1 MATYTAKALSLI
13 KGMLTINNRI
23 PKRDTYG
30 SLVDSKLAD
39 DGTVLSYNSHV
50 VLDKRNLTTAN
61 NVPKLGASGQLSQ
74 SLISDDGSKLTY
86 NGNEVLDSR
95 LQRKKTEVY
104 YTGAS
109 IVLTAGTAYNLVTIL
124 KALTP
129 ASGTLAPFFDT
140 TTNKLKVINDNA
152 SCAFKLNIVGNW
164 ANASGN
170 RSLQLNFLGTN
181 GNRLEANRTSA
192 TTGDSLTL
200 ATFLSV
206 DKNGNLAT
214 NGSAVELTAIGINFT
229 ITSALLI
236 AEQVTKES
244 F

>member
-1 MATYTAKALSLI
+1 MATYTAKVLNLI
-13 KGMLTINNRI
+13 KGMLTTSNGI
-23 PKRDTYG
+23 PKRSADG
-30 SLVDSKLAD
+30 SLVDSKLSD
-39 DGTVLSYNSHV
+39 SGTALSYNSNE

-61 NVPKLGASGQLSQ
+61 NVPKLGTGNQLSP
-74 SLISDDGSKLTY
+74 SLVNDDGTKLTY
-86 NGNEVLDSR
+86 NSNEVLDSR

-104 YTGAS
+104 YSGAS
-109 IVLTAGTAYNLVTIL
+109 VVLTAGNSVNLVTIL

-129 ASGTLAPFFDT
+129 VSGTLAPFFDT
-140 TTNKLKVINDNA
+140 TTNKLKVINDNS

-170 RSLQLNFLGTN
+170 GSLQLNFLGTN

-214 NGSAVELTAIGINFT
+214 NGSTVEMTAIGIDFT

-236 AEQVTKES
+236 AEQVTKET

>member
-23 PKRDTYG
+23 PKRDTDG
-30 SLVDSKLAD
+30 SLVDSKL
-39 DGTVLSYNSHV
+39 
-50 VLDKRNLTTAN
+50 
-61 NVPKLGASGQLSQ
+61 
-74 SLISDDGSKLTY
+74 SDDGSKLAY
-86 NGNEVLDSR
+86 DGNEILDSR

-109 IVLTAGTAYNLVTIL
+109 VVLTSGTSYNLVTLL

-206 DKNGNLAT
+206 DKDGNLAT
-214 NGSAVELTAIGINFT
+214 NGSSVELTAIGINFT

>member
-13 KGMLTINNRI
+13 KGMLTVNNRI
-23 PKRDTYG
+23 PKRDADG
-30 SLVDSKLAD
+30 SLVDSKLSD
-39 DGTVLSYNSHV
+39 SGTVLSYNSNE
-50 VLDKRNLTTAN
+50 VLDKRNLTTADN
-61 NVPKLGASGQLSQ
+61 IPKLGAIGQLSP

-86 NGNEVLDSR
+86 NGNEVLDNR

-104 YTGAS
+104 YTGTS

-129 ASGTLAPFFDT
+129 ASGTLAPFFDA

-164 ANASGN
+164 DNSSGN

-200 ATFLSV
+200 STFLSV
-206 DKNGNLAT
+206 DKDGNLAT
-214 NGSAVELTAIGINFT
+214 NGSVVELTAIGINFT

-236 AEQVTKES
+236 AEQVTKET

>member
-13 KGMLTINNRI
+13 KGMLTTTGII
-23 PKRDTYG
+23 PKVSTDG
-30 SLVDSKLAD
+30 SLVNSKLSD
-39 DGTVLSYNSHV
+39 SGTVLSYDGNA
-50 VLDKRNLTTAN
+50 VLDKRNLPTTN
-61 NVPKLGASGQLSQ
+61 RVPKVGASQLTD
-74 SLISDDGSKLTY
+74 SLLTDDGTKLTY
-86 NGNEVLDSR
+86 NSHEVTDAR
-95 LQRKKTEVY
+95 TQRKKTEVY

-109 IVLTAGTAYNLVTIL
+109 IVLTAGTPVNLVNIL
-124 KALTP
+124 KVLTP

-140 TTNKLKVINDNA
+140 TGNKLKVINDNA
-152 SCAFKLNIVGNW
+152 SCFFKLNVVGNW

-170 RSLQLNFLGTN
+170 RSLQVNFLGTN
-181 GNRLEANRTSA
+181 GNRLEANRSSA

-200 ATFLSV
+200 STFLSV

-214 NGSAVELTAIGINFT
+214 NGSSVELTAIGINFT
-229 ITSALLI
+229 ITAALLI

>member
-1 MATYTAKALSLI
+1 MATYTAKVLSLLR
-13 KGMLTINNRI
+13 GVLGTANHI
-23 PKRDTYG
+23 PKASADG
-30 SLVDSKLAD
+30 SLVESKL
-39 DGTVLSYNSHV
+39 
-50 VLDKRNLTTAN
+50 
-61 NVPKLGASGQLSQ
+61 
-74 SLISDDGSKLTY
+74 SDDDTTLAY
-86 NGNEVLDSR
+86 NGNEVIDAR
-95 LQRKKTEVY
+95 THRKKTEVY

-109 IVLTAGTAYNLVTIL
+109 VVLTAGTSYNLVSLL

-140 TTNKLKVINDNA
+140 TGNKLKVINDNA

-164 ANASGN
+164 ANASGD
-170 RSLQLNFLGTN
+170 RSLQVDFVGTN
-181 GNRLEANRTSA
+181 GNRLVANRSSV
-192 TTGDSLTL
+192 TTADSLTL

-214 NGSAVELTAIGINFT
+214 NGSVVNLTAIGINFT

>member
-1 MATYTAKALSLI
+1 MATYTAKVLNLI
-13 KGMLTINNRI
+13 KGMLTTSNGI
-23 PKRDTYG
+23 PKRSADG
-30 SLVDSKLAD
+30 SLVDSKLTD
-39 DGTVLSYNSHV
+39 SGTVLSYNS
-50 VLDKRNLTTAN
+50 
-61 NVPKLGASGQLSQ
+61 
-74 SLISDDGSKLTY
+74 
-86 NGNEVLDSR
+86 NEVLDSR

-109 IVLTAGTAYNLVTIL
+109 VVLTSGTAYNLVTLL

-129 ASGTLAPFFDT
+129 VSGTLAPFFDT
-140 TTNKLKVINDNA
+140 TTNKLKVINDNS

-200 ATFLSV
+200 STFLSV
-206 DKNGNLAT
+206 DKDGNLAT
-214 NGSAVELTAIGINFT
+214 NGSSVELTAIGINFT

>member
-1 MATYTAKALSLI
+1 MATYTAKVLNLI
-13 KGMLTINNRI
+13 KGMLTTSNGI
-23 PKRDTYG
+23 PKRSADG
-30 SLVDSKLAD
+30 SLVDSKLSD
-39 DGTVLSYNSHV
+39 SGTALS
-50 VLDKRNLTTAN
+50 
-61 NVPKLGASGQLSQ
+61 
-74 SLISDDGSKLTY
+74 Y

-104 YTGAS
+104 YSGAS
-109 IVLTAGTAYNLVTIL
+109 IVLTAGTAVNLVTIL

-129 ASGTLAPFFDT
+129 SSGTLAPFFDT
-140 TTNKLKVINDNA
+140 TTNKLKVINDNS

-214 NGSAVELTAIGINFT
+214 NGSTVELTAIGINFT

-236 AEQVTKES
+236 AEQVTKET

>member
-13 KGMLTINNRI
+13 KGMLTENNRI
-23 PKRDTYG
+23 PKRDTDG

-39 DGTVLSYNSHV
+39 NGTALSYNS
-50 VLDKRNLTTAN
+50 
-61 NVPKLGASGQLSQ
+61 
-74 SLISDDGSKLTY
+74 
-86 NGNEVLDSR
+86 NEVLDTR
-95 LQRKKTEVY
+95 TQRKKSEVY
-104 YTGAS
+104 YSGAS
-109 IVLTAGTAYNLVTIL
+109 LVLTAGTTYNLVTIL

-129 ASGTLAPFFDT
+129 ATGTLAPFFDT
-140 TTNKLKVINDNA
+140 TANKLKVINDNS
-152 SCAFKLNIVGNW
+152 SCAFKLNLVGNW
-164 ANASGN
+164 ANASSDRN
-170 RSLQLNFLGTN
+170 IQIDFVGTN
-181 GNRLEANRTSA
+181 GNRLVANRSSA
-192 TTGDSLTL
+192 TTADSLTL

-214 NGSAVELTAIGINFT
+214 NGSVINITAVGINFT

>member
-23 PKRDTYG
+23 PKRDTDG

-39 DGTVLSYNSHV
+39 DGTVLSYNS
-50 VLDKRNLTTAN
+50 
-61 NVPKLGASGQLSQ
+61 
-74 SLISDDGSKLTY
+74 
-86 NGNEVLDSR
+86 NEVLDSR

-109 IVLTAGTAYNLVTIL
+109 VVLTAGTAYNLVTIL

-129 ASGTLAPFFDT
+129 ASGTLSPFFDT
-140 TTNKLKVINDNA
+140 TTNKLKVINDNS

-214 NGSAVELTAIGINFT
+214 NGSSVELTAIGINFT

>member
-13 KGMLTINNRI
+13 KGMLTENNRI
-23 PKRDTYG
+23 PKRDTDG

-39 DGTVLSYNSHV
+39 NGTALSYNS
-50 VLDKRNLTTAN
+50 
-61 NVPKLGASGQLSQ
+61 
-74 SLISDDGSKLTY
+74 
-86 NGNEVLDSR
+86 NEVLDTR
-95 LQRKKTEVY
+95 TQRKKSEVY
-104 YTGAS
+104 YSGAS
-109 IVLTAGTAYNLVTIL
+109 LVLAAGTTYNLVTIL

-129 ASGTLAPFFDT
+129 ATGTLAPFFDT
-140 TTNKLKVINDNA
+140 TANKLKVINDNS
-152 SCAFKLNIVGNW
+152 SCAFKLNLVGNW
-164 ANASGN
+164 ANASSDRN
-170 RSLQLNFLGTN
+170 IQIDFVGTN
-181 GNRLEANRTSA
+181 GNRLVANRSSA
-192 TTGDSLTL
+192 TTADSLTL

-214 NGSAVELTAIGINFT
+214 NGSVINITAVGINFT